1 MYNFNMHLDTNIHFG
16 KGQIKKLGKDIIK
29 YTDRLLLVYGGGSIK
44 KNGIYDSVVDELR
57 ANNIYFEELSGVDPN
72 PRIESVVEGIK
83 LCKENQLGGILAVGG
98 GSSIDCS
105 KVIAAGVKYDG
116 DPWDLVLDRKKIVD
130 AIPIFTVLTLS
141 ATGSEM
147 NANAVISNM
156 TTNQK
161 LGTGMSGITLPKA
174 SVLDPEYTYTVP
186 ARHTAAGTADIISH
200 TFENYFTN
208 VKGGYLQAR
217 FAEAILKTCFHYGP
231 IACKE
236 PDNYEARA
244 NLMWASSWAI
254 NGLISGGSANNW
266 SVHPMEHELSA
277 YYDVTHG
284 VGLAILT
291 PHWMRYVLNDD
302 TLDNFVDYGVNVWG
316 LDPSLDKYEIANKAI
331 DLTQDFFCK
340 DLNIPASLTEV
351 GINDENFEVMAKHAA
366 NVKGGSIQGF
376 VNLEAEDIVKIY
388 QAAL

>member
-44 KNGIYDSVVDELR
+44 KNGIYDSVVAELKD
-57 ANNIYFEELSGVDPN
+57 NNIYFEELSGVDPN

-161 LGTGMSGITLPKA
+161 LGTGMPGITLQKHLYLTLSTLIQYQPSIRQQA
-174 SVLDPEYTYTVP
+174 LQISSVIHLKITLPMLKV
-186 ARHTAAGTADIISH
+186 A
-200 TFENYFTN
+200 TF
-208 VKGGYLQAR
+208 R
-217 FAEAILKTCFHYGP
+217 P
-231 IACKE
+231 
-236 PDNYEARA
+236 
-244 NLMWASSWAI
+244 
-254 NGLISGGSANNW
+254 GLLRQS
-266 SVHPMEHELSA
+266 
-277 YYDVTHG
+277 
-284 VGLAILT
+284 
-291 PHWMRYVLNDD
+291 
-302 TLDNFVDYGVNVWG
+302 
-316 LDPSLDKYEIANKAI
+316 
-331 DLTQDFFCK
+331 
-340 DLNIPASLTEV
+340 
-351 GINDENFEVMAKHAA
+351 
-366 NVKGGSIQGF
+366 
-376 VNLEAEDIVKIY
+376 
-388 QAAL
+388 